1 MTDYRQRSLDLI
13 AFGQRLTG
21 AKVYLRKDWNVYYF
35 DLLGKQFGIMSVI
48 PDEHALLTLKGLPEK
63 NEILREQYTDVTPGY
78 HTNKV
83 HWNSIK
89 LGTSQLST
97 AELEKMILASYSL
110 VYQKLSK
117 KDQLSLTNS
126 MKESD
131 F

>member
-1 MTDYRQRSLDLI
+1 MTNYKQRSSRLI
-13 AFGQRLTG
+13 AFGQHLPG

-35 DLLGKQFGIMSVI
+35 DLLGKQFGLMSVLF
-48 PDEHALLTLKGLPEK
+48 DEHALLTLKGLPEK
-63 NEILREQYTDVTPGY
+63 NEILREQYNDITPGY

-110 VYQKLSK
+110 VYQNLSR
-117 KDQLSLTNS
+117 KDQLFLTDS
-126 MKESD
+126 MKELDS
-131 F
+131 